1 MKEENEAQMIAHLNG
16 IAKSQKR
23 IACCLVVI
31 VVVILIGVG
40 CHVASVLN
48 LVPSA

>member
-1 MKEENEAQMIAHLNG
+1 MKEENEAQMIECLNG

-23 IACCLVVI
+23 IACCMLVI

-40 CHVASVLN
+40 CHVANVLN
-48 LVPSA
+48 LV

>member
-1 MKEENEAQMIAHLNG
+1 MKEENEAQMIACLNG

-23 IACCLVVI
+23 IACCLVAIVI
-31 VVVILIGVG
+31 VILIGVA

-48 LVPSA
+48 LI